1 MKKHGLEVCPDW
13 VIEGELSVES
23 GYDACKRLMEM
34 ENSPTAIVAF
44 SSSELIGCVKYL
56 NETGYRIGRDVCLF
70 GFDDIGTFPDFGL
83 QLSTIERPMREMGE
97 LAFELLWERI
107 HNGGKNKR
115 SREILLPTNIKPAE
129 K

>member
-1 MKKHGLEVCPDW
+1 MHEEARAGGLSGLGNR
-13 VIEGELSVES
+13 GELSVES

-56 NETGYRIGRDVCLF
+56 NEAGYRIGRDVCLF

-83 QLSTIERPMREMGE
+83 QLSTIERPMREMGSWH
-97 LAFELLWERI
+97 LNCCGNGFITAERT
-107 HNGGKNKR
+107 KEAVR
-115 SREILLPTNIKPAE
+115 SSFRPI
-129 K
+129 